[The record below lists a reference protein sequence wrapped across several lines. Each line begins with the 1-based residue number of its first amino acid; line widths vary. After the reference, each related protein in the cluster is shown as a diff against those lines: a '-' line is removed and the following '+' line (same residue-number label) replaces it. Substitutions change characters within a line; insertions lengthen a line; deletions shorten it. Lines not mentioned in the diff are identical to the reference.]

1 MDDLKYN
8 RSREVVERAAA
19 GDDSDLYVAK
29 DLRGVAARDGARLVW
44 PADLS
49 DAYLNA
55 ADLNRIEG
63 ATGTAR
69 ARLLE
74 NGYAP
79 DTESIRA
86 DWTRTAFP
94 TREQLDRIRRNV
106 DKLQASYYPL
116 PGWRAID
123 FTETLDYNQSNA
135 IEWDLHL
142 LLLTIDG
149 MVEAAELRQANS
161 FAMEAGG
168 IL

>member
-1 MDDLKYN
+1 M
-8 RSREVVERAAA
+8 
-19 GDDSDLYVAK
+19 
-29 DLRGVAARDGARLVW
+29 
-44 PADLS
+44 
-49 DAYLNA
+49 
-55 ADLNRIEG
+55 
-63 ATGTAR
+63 
-69 ARLLE
+69 
-74 NGYAP
+74 
-79 DTESIRA
+79 
-86 DWTRTAFP
+86 
-94 TREQLDRIRRNV
+94 
-106 DKLQASYYPL
+106 